1 MNSSAWAYFFMLLG
15 ILGLVIINTSSN
27 LLMTNEQ
34 DYYVLKEVTE
44 AAMIDSIDY
53 RAFRE
58 GLGYDN
64 VTEFNDPDSM
74 HCISGKPGTIRILKE
89 KFVENFTL
97 RFVNAV
103 DMAKKYK
110 IVVNDVQEC
119 PPKVTVTLV
128 STHAFDFVDVFTD
141 ADVGEAEIVN
151 KITAILEETPAENVS
166 GYSITVDTYNAG

>member
-1 MNSSAWAYFFMLLG
+1 
-15 ILGLVIINTSSN
+15 
-27 LLMTNEQ
+27 
-34 DYYVLKEVTE
+34 
-44 AAMIDSIDY
+44 
-53 RAFRE
+53 
-58 GLGYDN
+58 
-64 VTEFNDPDSM
+64 M

-97 RFVNAV
+97 RFANAV

-128 STHAFDFVDVFTD
+128 SAHAFDFVDVFTD

-151 KITAILEETPAENVS
+151 RITAILEETPADNVT
-166 GYSITVDTYNAG
+166 GYTIKIDQLNAG

>member
-1 MNSSAWAYFFMLLG
+1 MNGSAWAYFFIVMG

-34 DYYVLKEVTE
+34 DYYILKEVTE

-53 RAFRE
+53 RAYRE
-58 GLGYDN
+58 GLGYDG
-64 VTEFNDPDSM
+64 VTESTDPDSM
-74 HCISGKPGTIRILKE
+74 YCITGMPGTIRILKE
-89 KFVENFTL
+89 KFVENFTY
-97 RFVNAV
+97 RFANAV

-119 PPKVTVTLV
+119 PPKVTVTLI

-141 ADVGEAEIVN
+141 ADVGEAEVVN
-151 KITAILEETPAENVS
+151 RITAILETPPAENVT
-166 GYSITVDTYNAG
+166 GYTIKIDQVNG

>member
-1 MNSSAWAYFFMLLG
+1 MNSSAWAYFFMLMG

-34 DYYVLKEVTE
+34 DYFILKEVTE
-44 AAMIDSIDY
+44 AAMVDSIDY

-64 VTEFNDPDSM
+64 VTTSSDSDSM
-74 HCISGKPGTIRILKE
+74 HCITGVPGTIRILKE

-97 RFVNAV
+97 RFANAV

-110 IVVNDVQEC
+110 IIVNDIQEC
-119 PPKVTVTLV
+119 PPKVTVTLL

-141 ADVGEAEIVN
+141 SNIGEAEIVN
-151 KITAILEETPAENVS
+151 KITAILEEAPAEVES
-166 GYSITVDTYNAG
+166 GYSIKIDQVNKS